1 MPSILP
7 TPSNDYLIDDDFP
20 LDPEHLSALFGSIS
34 ARLKAQ
40 EALIVDWE
48 AAVDNLNNLGLQVI
62 AENLAPQIQAARDQ
76 VTLLQA
82 QANAVEDQI
91 AALISAGIFAS
102 GVTVTPITGLNVAN
116 TTVQLAL
123 ASLLAKIGTNGSAID
138 DLAEA
143 TADALALKA
152 DTSALAA
159 LRAGSGSVITG
170 NLTAVAGGEYYA
182 KTATGAVTITLPVA
196 PTEGNIVAVWR
207 YGANAVNIARNGKT
221 IGFIA
226 DDFQIDTDR
235 TFVQLK
241 YFDGNWT
248 PILGKF

>member
-7 TPSNDYLIDDDFP
+7 TPLNNYLIQEDTP
-20 LDPEHLSALFGSIS
+20 LDPDTLNEIFGSIGN
-34 ARLKAQ
+34 RLVAQ
-40 EALIVDWE
+40 EAQIVDWE

-76 VTLLQA
+76 VTLLQS

-102 GVTVTPITGLNVAN
+102 GVTVTPIAGLNVTN

-123 ASLLAKIGTNGSAID
+123 ASLLAKIGTNGTAID

-159 LRAGSGSVITG
+159 LRAGLGSVITG
-170 NLTAVAGGEYYA
+170 NLTAVAGGEYYV
-182 KTATGAVTITLPVA
+182 KTATGAVTITLPIA
-196 PTEGNIVAVWR
+196 PTDGNTVTVWR
-207 YGANAVNIARNGKT
+207 FGANAVSIARNGKT
-221 IGFIA
+221 INMVA
-226 DDFQIDTDR
+226 DDIQIDADR
-235 TFVQLK
+235 VFLQLK
-241 YFDGNWT
+241 YFDGNWAAL
-248 PILGKF
+248 PGKF